1 MGTLGCSFVG
11 SPPAAFTS
19 DQVMRVTGIS
29 RRRLNYWLEHDIIS
43 ADIDA
48 AKGRG
53 RVRLWS
59 FENLLEVRV
68 AVWLRER
75 VSLQLLTKIVRSL
88 RRRGY
93 SMPLATLR
101 LAVVE
106 ANKPRRQA
114 RVIFQDEAGE
124 WEEVFSGGQLVME
137 ITLPVGAMRDE
148 LSKALDRDQRK
159 RRKSGQIERQRGRLG
174 SAPVFAG
181 TRIPVSAVERLH
193 KAGWS
198 TQRILAEY
206 PGLKPGDVRA
216 VVATAKAS

>member
-1 MGTLGCSFVG
+1 MDTLGCSFVG

-29 RRRLNYWLEHDIIS
+29 RRRLNYWLEHGIIS

-68 AVWLRER
+68 ALWLRDR
-75 VSLQLLTKIVRSL
+75 VSLQLLTKIVKSL

-93 SMPLATLR
+93 ETPLATLV

-106 ANKPRRQA
+106 PKSARRQS
-114 RVIFQDEAGE
+114 RVIFQDESGK
-124 WEEVFSGGQLVME
+124 WEEALSGQLVME
-137 ITLPVGAMRDE
+137 LSLPVGAMRSE
-148 LSKALDRDQRK
+148 LSSALDRDQRQ
-159 RRKSGQIERQRGRLG
+159 RRKSGKIERQRGRLG

-181 TRIPVSAVERLH
+181 TRIPVGAVERLH
-193 KAGWS
+193 AAGWS
-198 TQRILAEY
+198 TKRILAEY
-206 PGLKPGDVRA
+206 PGLKVGDIRA
-216 VVATAKAS
+216 AIGTAKAS